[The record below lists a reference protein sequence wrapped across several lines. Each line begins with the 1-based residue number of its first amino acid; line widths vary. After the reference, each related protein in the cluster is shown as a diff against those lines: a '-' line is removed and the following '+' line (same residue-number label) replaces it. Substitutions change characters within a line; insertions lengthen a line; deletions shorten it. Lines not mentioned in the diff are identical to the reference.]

1 MDLVADSAAALGPV
15 AHTAAAISLDSAAA
29 LGLVTDSAAARGLV
43 ADSVAALGL
52 VADSAAALG
61 IVADS
66 AAARDLVADS
76 AAAQGLVA
84 DSGAALALVADS
96 IALKDATDSNAAA
109 PDGGIVRYINNVN
122 RNRTQ
127 LPYVSSPV
135 NGSSSCCK
143 ASIWHPTSQKPPL
156 VSLTQRLSN
165 QRVQACAPSLFGPS
179 CTLSARV
186 PP

>member
-1 MDLVADSAAALGPV
+1 MIESQCRIEEQEGK
-15 AHTAAAISLDSAAA
+15 
-29 LGLVTDSAAARGLV
+29 
-43 ADSVAALGL
+43 ALGL

-76 AAAQGLVA
+76 AAARGLVA
-84 DSGAALALVADS
+84 DSVAALALVADS

-127 LPYVSSPV
+127 PTYVSNPV
-135 NGSSSCCK
+135 SSLRSCCQ
-143 ASIWHPTSQKPPL
+143 ASTWPFLTNPVPC
-156 VSLTQRLSN
+156 VSSMQLLTN
-165 QRVQACAPSLFGPS
+165 QRVLSCAPSLFGSS
-179 CTLSARV
+179 CTLSTRV
-186 PP
+186 PLRVGLAQSPGRTFS